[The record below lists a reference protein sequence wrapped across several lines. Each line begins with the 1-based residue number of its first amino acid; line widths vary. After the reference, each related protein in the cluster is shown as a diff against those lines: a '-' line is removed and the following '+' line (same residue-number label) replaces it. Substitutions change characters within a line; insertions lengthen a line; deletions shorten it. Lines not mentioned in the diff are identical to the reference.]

1 MCRFESDLGH
11 QVNLIMNFVTVT
23 CSTDFD
29 AMLLQSSSLEFVI
42 DNITHFVI
50 IQDDKIELE
59 QWKSSLSPYY
69 TRHTLVL
76 IQNDLTLRCDG
87 WRQQQILKLEI
98 AKKVNTES
106 YLVLD
111 SKNFFIKPFNIS
123 DWDVEHGNGSLFFYV
138 KNNKERLDVDIF
150 LEKASVKYN
159 KTIPKLHINYM
170 TPYKLNTAIVN
181 TIIDTDYRTLFFE
194 YELPSEFALYNMFLP
209 NSEIIKCIK
218 GKNQLVLNYFN
229 SLPTEIYKTTFV
241 LGIHR
246 RLIIEENKNTLNNLI
261 EVLSSKG
268 LDKQLLS
275 KYLGV

>member
-50 IQDDKIELE
+50 IQDSKIELE
-59 QWKSSLSPYY
+59 QWQSALSPYY

-76 IQNDLTLRCDG
+76 IQNDLSLKYNG

-98 AKKVNTES
+98 AKKINTEN

-111 SKNFFIKPFNIS
+111 SKNFFIKPFNIT
-123 DWDVEHGNGSLFFYV
+123 DWDVLHGNGSLFLYY
-138 KNNKERLDVDIF
+138 KNNKERLNLDIF
-150 LEKASVKYN
+150 LEQVCKKYN
-159 KTIPKLHINYM
+159 KKIPKLQIDYM
-170 TPYKLNTAIVN
+170 TPYKLNTGIVN
-181 TIIDTDYRTLFFE
+181 TIIDTDYQSLFFE
-194 YELPSEFALYNMFLP
+194 YELTSEFALYNVFLS
-209 NSEIIKCIK
+209 NSELVKCNT
-218 GKNQLVLNYFN
+218 GKNKLVVNYFKT
-229 SLPTEIYKTTFV
+229 LPIEIPKTAFV

-246 RLIIEENKNTLNNLI
+246 ILIIEENKNLLNNLI

-268 LDKQLLS
+268 LDKHLLS

>member
-11 QVNLIMNFVTVT
+11 QINLIMNFVTVT

-29 AMLLQSSSLEFVI
+29 AMLLQASSLEFVI

-50 IQDDKIELE
+50 IQDSKIELE
-59 QWKSSLSPYY
+59 QWQSALSPYY
-69 TRHTLVL
+69 TRHTLIL
-76 IQNDLTLRCDG
+76 IQNDLVLKCDG

-123 DWDVEHGNGSLFFYV
+123 DWDIEHGNGSLFFYV

-159 KTIPKLHINYM
+159 KTIPKLQIDYM
-170 TPYKLNTAIVN
+170 TPYKLNTGIVN
-181 TIIDTDYRTLFFE
+181 TIIDTDYQSLFFE
-194 YELPSEFALYNMFLP
+194 YELPSEFALYNMFLSS
-209 NSEIIKCIK
+209 SEIIKSNK
-218 GKNQLVLNYFN
+218 SKNRLVLNYFKA
-229 SLPTEIYKTTFV
+229 LPTEIHKTTFV

>member
-1 MCRFESDLGH
+1 
-11 QVNLIMNFVTVT
+11 MNFVTVT

-29 AMLLQSSSLEFVI
+29 AMLLQASSLEFVI
-42 DNITHFVI
+42 DNIIHFVI
-50 IQDDKIELE
+50 IQDSKIELK
-59 QWKSSLSPYY
+59 QWKSALSPYY
-69 TRHTLVL
+69 NRHVLVL

-98 AKKVNTES
+98 AKKINTKN

-111 SKNFFIKPFNIS
+111 SKNFFIKPFNLT
-123 DWDVEHGNGSLFFYV
+123 DWDVPHGNGSLFLYY
-138 KNNKERLDVDIF
+138 KNNKKRIDIDIF
-150 LEKASVKYN
+150 LEKVCKKFN
-159 KTIPKLHINYM
+159 KEIPKLHIDYM
-170 TPYKLNTAIVN
+170 TPYKLNTGIVN
-181 TIIDTDYRTLFFE
+181 TIIDTDYQSLFFE
-194 YELPSEFALYNMFLP
+194 YELQSEFALYNMFLP
-209 NSEIIKCIK
+209 NSEIIKCNK
-218 GKNQLVLNYFN
+218 GKNQLVLNYFKA
-229 SLPTEIYKTTFV
+229 LPTEIHKTTFV

>member
-29 AMLLQSSSLEFVI
+29 AMLLQASSLEFVI

-50 IQDDKIELE
+50 IQDSKIELE
-59 QWKSSLSPYY
+59 QWQSALSPYY

-76 IQNDLTLRCDG
+76 IQNDLVLKCDG

-111 SKNFFIKPFNIS
+111 SKNFFIKPFNLT
-123 DWDVEHGNGSLFFYV
+123 DWDVPHGNGSLFLYY

-159 KTIPKLHINYM
+159 KTIPKLHIDYM
-170 TPYKLNTAIVN
+170 TPYKLNTDIVN
-181 TIIDTDYRTLFFE
+181 TIIDTDYQSLFFE
-194 YELPSEFALYNMFLP
+194 YELQSEFALYNMFLP
-209 NSEIIKCIK
+209 NSEIIKCNK
-218 GKNQLVLNYFN
+218 GKNQLVLNYFKL
-229 SLPTEIYKTTFV
+229 LPTEIYKTTFV

-246 RLIIEENKNTLNNLI
+246 RLIIDENKNTLNNLI
-261 EVLSSKG
+261 EVLSFKG

>member
-29 AMLLQSSSLEFVI
+29 AMLLQASSLEFVI

-50 IQDDKIELE
+50 IQDSKIELE
-59 QWKSSLSPYY
+59 QWQSALSPYY
-69 TRHTLVL
+69 TRHTLIL
-76 IQNDLTLRCDG
+76 IQNDLVLKCDG

-123 DWDVEHGNGSLFFYV
+123 DWDIEHGNGSLFFYV

-159 KTIPKLHINYM
+159 KTIPKLHIDYM
-170 TPYKLNTAIVN
+170 TPYKLNTTIVN
-181 TIIDTDYRTLFFE
+181 TIIDTDYRSLFFE
-194 YELPSEFALYNMFLP
+194 YELPSEFALYNMFLSS
-209 NSEIIKCIK
+209 SEIVKYNT
-218 GKNQLVLNYFN
+218 GKNKLVVNYFKT
-229 SLPTEIYKTTFV
+229 LPIDIPKTAFV

>member
-29 AMLLQSSSLEFVI
+29 AMLLQASSLEFVI

-50 IQDDKIELE
+50 IQDSKIELE

-98 AKKVNTES
+98 AKQVTTDN
-106 YLVLD
+106 YFVLD

-123 DWDVEHGNGSLFFYV
+123 DWDINHGNGSLFLYY

-159 KTIPKLHINYM
+159 KTIPKLHIDYM

-181 TIIDTDYRTLFFE
+181 TIIDTDYRSLFFE
-194 YELPSEFALYNMFLP
+194 YELPSEFALYNMFLS
-209 NSEIIKCIK
+209 NSELVKCNT
-218 GKNQLVLNYFN
+218 GKNKLVVNYFKT
-229 SLPTEIYKTTFV
+229 LPIKIPKTAFV

-246 RLIIEENKNTLNNLI
+246 RLIIEENKNALNNLI
-261 EVLSSKG
+261 EILSVNG

>member
-11 QVNLIMNFVTVT
+11 HISLIMNFVTVT
-23 CSTDFD
+23 FSTDFD
-29 AMLLQSSSLEFVI
+29 AMILQASSLEFVI

-50 IQDDKIELE
+50 IQDSKIELE
-59 QWKSSLSPYY
+59 QWQSALSPYY

-76 IQNDLTLRCDG
+76 IQNNLVLKCDG

-98 AKKVNTES
+98 AKQVTTDN
-106 YLVLD
+106 YFVLD
-111 SKNFFIKPFNIS
+111 SKNFFIKTFNLI
-123 DWDVEHGNGSLFFYV
+123 DWNVPHGNGSLFLYY

-159 KTIPKLHINYM
+159 KTIPKLHIDYM
-170 TPYKLNTAIVN
+170 TPYKLNTDIVN
-181 TIIDTDYRTLFFE
+181 TIIDTDYQSLFFE
-194 YELPSEFALYNMFLP
+194 YELQSEFALYNMFLP

>member
-1 MCRFESDLGH
+1 
-11 QVNLIMNFVTVT
+11 MNFVTVT
-23 CSTDFD
+23 YSTDFD
-29 AMLLQSSSLEFVI
+29 AMILQASSLKFVI

-50 IQDDKIELE
+50 IQDSKIELK
-59 QWKSSLSPYY
+59 QWQSALSPYY
-69 TRHTLVL
+69 TRHKFVL
-76 IQNDLTLRCDG
+76 IQNDLALKCDG

-123 DWDVEHGNGSLFFYV
+123 DWDIDHGNGSLFLYY
-138 KNNKERLDVDIF
+138 KNNKKRLDVDIF

-159 KTIPKLHINYM
+159 KTIPKLHIDYM

-181 TIIDTDYRTLFFE
+181 TIIDTDYQSLFFE
-194 YELPSEFALYNMFLP
+194 HELPSEFALYNMFLSS
-209 NSEIIKCIK
+209 SEIIKSNK
-218 GKNQLVLNYFN
+218 SKHRLVLNYFK
-229 SLPTEIYKTTFV
+229 SLPKEIYTTTFV

-246 RLIIEENKNTLNNLI
+246 RLVIEENKNKLNILI

-268 LDKQLLS
+268 LDKRLLS